1 MFRREG
7 HVTALSAEPPSP
19 RALAERR
26 AADLLRE
33 LAGLA
38 GGGTRLRVTACEGKL
53 ACLLQVWESSAAMPT
68 ARTEKAAAGTPK
80 RVSGVREQCRS
91 DLLAVV
97 RAAGR
102 PLTRKEVVRA
112 LKDVG
117 AKHGPGT
124 VAKALADLTSARE
137 LVNRRDKRG
146 YRLPEWIKPQPT
158 LFDKE

>member
-1 MFRREG
+1 M
-7 HVTALSAEPPSP
+7 TASSDELSSP

-38 GGGTRLRVTACEGKL
+38 AVGTRLRVTACEGGL
-53 ACLLQVWESSAAMPT
+53 ACLVQVWEASAAMPT
-68 ARTEKAAAGTPK
+68 ARAEQGTAGTPK
-80 RVSGVREQCRS
+80 RAVGVREQCRE
-91 DLLAVV
+91 DVLAVV
-97 RAAGR
+97 RTAGT

-112 LKDVG
+112 LKDRG

-124 VAKALADLTSARE
+124 VAKALADLTSSRE

-146 YRLPEWIKPQPT
+146 YRLPEWITPRPT
-158 LFDKE
+158 LFDVE